1 MLFFRLRHRQVD
13 LLPLLL
19 QKLLQLRWVYWY
31 IWFGYSSFHFFS
43 VLVGSNE
50 AIPGLWL
57 NCLVWEHKYQ
67 ICEWCVFFLFT
78 TSPFYCICPPFVTC
92 FSPLIHQTHDDMQI
106 IWCRVSSVLPCHI
119 TVWDDELAV
128 DFSFQSMSN
137 SLKRTSSNLN
147 PLVTSVSASSHMF
160 VDHLSCFYIQK
171 DINTC
176 YVYM

>member
-1 MLFFRLRHRQVD
+1 MHKMLFFRLRHRQVD

-67 ICEWCVFFLFT
+67 ICEWCVFFFCLQLVPFT
-78 TSPFYCICPPFVTC
+78 VYVHLLLPAFLPSFTKHMMTC
-92 FSPLIHQTHDDMQI
+92 KSFDA
-106 IWCRVSSVLPCHI
+106 VSVVFFH
-119 TVWDDELAV
+119 
-128 DFSFQSMSN
+128 
-137 SLKRTSSNLN
+137 
-147 PLVTSVSASSHMF
+147 VTSLFGMM
-160 VDHLSCFYIQK
+160 
-171 DINTC
+171 N
-176 YVYM
+176 